1 MTISLNVHLLGD
13 SVLFNAK
20 KLHPQYVNVL
30 RLCERAR
37 MTASYGTRALP
48 TRVCVLLFGAN
59 LCEGNVTNSI

>member
-1 MTISLNVHLLGD
+1 
-13 SVLFNAK
+13 
-20 KLHPQYVNVL
+20 
-30 RLCERAR
+30 